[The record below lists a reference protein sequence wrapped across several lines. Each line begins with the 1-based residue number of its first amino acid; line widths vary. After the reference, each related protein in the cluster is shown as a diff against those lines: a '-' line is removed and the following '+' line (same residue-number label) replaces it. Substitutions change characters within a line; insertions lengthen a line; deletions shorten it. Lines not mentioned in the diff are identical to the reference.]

1 MELLRA
7 QTGLAQQ
14 AIIQPNLP
22 QVVQYGSLQHDG
34 GLRTLHAKFI
44 THILNPCPHAFGVLS
59 RLRALALKDI
69 DQLLEYRLRL
79 ASERLFSFQRDIQ
92 QEERWKQEQYSH
104 RVQSEQSS
112 NSHPQWKQLG
122 YVEPTVAEEA
132 DQDGTKSFVREHSK
146 QTRQEHI
153 VRDQVVTSST
163 VSYTHL
169 RAHETRHDLVCRL
182 LLE

>member
-1 MELLRA
+1 MELLSA

-112 NSHPQWKQLG
+112 NSHPQRKQLG

-132 DQDGTKSFVREHSK
+132 DQDSAKWLPREHCEE
-146 QTRQEHI
+146 TRQEHV
-153 VRDQVVTSST
+153 VRDNVVS

-169 RAHETRHDLVCRL
+169 TLP
-182 LLE
+182 